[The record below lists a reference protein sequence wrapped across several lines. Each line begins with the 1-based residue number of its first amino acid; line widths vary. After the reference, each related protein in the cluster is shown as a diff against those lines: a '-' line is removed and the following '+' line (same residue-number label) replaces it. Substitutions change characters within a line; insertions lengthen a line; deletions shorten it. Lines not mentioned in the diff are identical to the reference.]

1 MNTHTPHPYLKKL
14 DRILDRMG
22 GLYTAK
28 DIIDQINLGRMQSF
42 LQGDSWVITRIMDHP
57 RGRSLEIFAV
67 VGNVDDLRILHD
79 RIVMYGF
86 EIGAKV
92 ITAYGRKGWLPDARR
107 RGWTVKARSFV
118 YQRVC
123 DE

>member
-1 MNTHTPHPYLKKL
+1 MIHPYHKKL
-14 DRILDRMG
+14 ARMLDRMG
-22 GLYTAK
+22 GLYTLH
-28 DIIDQINLGRMQSF
+28 DILTAIADGRMQSF
-42 LQGDSWVITRIMDHP
+42 THNDSWAITRIMDHP

-67 VGNVDDLRILHD
+67 VGGLDDLRVLHD
-79 RIVMYGF
+79 RLVIYAF

-92 ITAYGRKGWLPDARR
+92 IQAYGRKGWLNDAQR
-107 RGWTVKARSFV
+107 RGWKVKARSFV